1 MAAGDL
7 LLAQA
12 QGERPNGI
20 VTLRSFDQG
29 LVETLGAQVANDR
42 YYVNIEGLEPPA
54 GEPGIPVN
62 FMYPEDYYATFKYPS
77 FVITR
82 DDISISFGRIH
93 PFQQQYRAPARN
105 SLPVTV
111 AFPEGDR
118 SGFDRMAMR
127 DQARPYDITYTINIY
142 SSLRGG
148 FGGRKAANLMLD
160 HVLRI
165 FPDYGQVWVPDSLG
179 TYRSYEAFN
188 EGIANL
194 DDLAGV
200 SERLIQF
207 AVTVRVE
214 AEYDLANET
223 NSRTVTQHPD
233 SRFQP
238 VRTKKGK

>member
-1 MAAGDL
+1 MVENDL
-7 LLAQA
+7 LLAQER
-12 QGERPNGI
+12 GERPNGT

-29 LVETLGAQVANDR
+29 IVETLGAQVVDGR
-42 YYVNIEGLEPPA
+42 YYINIEGLDPPT

-62 FMYPEDYYATFKYPS
+62 FMYPEDYYATFKYPA

-93 PFQQQYRAPARN
+93 PFTQQYRAPARN
-105 SLPVTV
+105 ALPVTV
-111 AFPEGDR
+111 QFPEEAR

-142 SSLRGG
+142 NSLRGG
-148 FGGRKAANLMLD
+148 LGSRRAANLMLD

-165 FPDYGQVWVPDSLG
+165 FPDYGQVWVPDSTG
-179 TYRSYEAFN
+179 VYRSYEAFN
-188 EGIANL
+188 EGIANM

-207 AVTVRVE
+207 SVTVRVE
-214 AEYDLANET
+214 AEYDLSFET

-233 SRFQP
+233 SNFTP
-238 VRTKKGK
+238 VRITRK